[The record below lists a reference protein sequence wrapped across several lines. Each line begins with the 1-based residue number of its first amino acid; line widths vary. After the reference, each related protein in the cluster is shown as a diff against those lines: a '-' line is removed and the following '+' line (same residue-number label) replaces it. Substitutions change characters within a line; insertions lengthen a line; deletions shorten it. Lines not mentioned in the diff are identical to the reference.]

1 MFEGTSFY
9 FVRKMPVAFRPP
21 VDSLLSQKH
30 VFIRDTKFGKEAQ
43 NFIETLSL
51 VSYGRKT
58 TTNTVKP
65 EIFKEILEKA
75 YNNALFDGVKR
86 IARQRMHIDDQNF
99 DWPDPTE
106 IDYDPDIT

>member
-21 VDSLLSQKH
+21 ADSLLSQKH
-30 VFIRDTKFGKEAQ
+30 VFIRDTNFGKEAQ
-43 NFIETLSL
+43 NFIETLNL
-51 VSYGRKT
+51 VTIGQKT
-58 TTNTVKP
+58 SINTVKS